1 MRTKNWAGRLVVA
14 GLVIG
19 GTLAV
24 ADVTFANTPAT
35 LHTCT
40 RVRHGVYGTIKV
52 SSTGICNSKDAL
64 QTWVDQKYQQI
75 MIDGR
80 PGFGMATTSYAGM
93 DFSNMSL
100 PAGGIS
106 GSDIGDGIGD
116 FAGTKFTN
124 AGLFGGTWDRD
135 TFQGAGFNN
144 AVLSNS
150 TFGSDNFSDAD
161 LSNAHLTGAD
171 FTGSDM
177 ASVTYDNTVCP
188 NGTNSKTNIISGQ
201 QSCAG
206 EGGGL

>member
-1 MRTKNWAGRLVVA
+1 M
-14 GLVIG
+14 
-19 GTLAV
+19 LAF

-40 RVRHGVYGTIKV
+40 RVRHGIYGTIKV
-52 SSTGICNSKDAL
+52 SSTGTCNAKDVL

-80 PGFGMATTSYAGM
+80 PGFETATTSYGGM

-106 GSDIGDGIGD
+106 GSDIGDGIAD
-116 FAGTKFTN
+116 FASANFTS

-135 TFQGAGFNN
+135 TFQSAEFNG

-161 LSNAHLTGAD
+161 FSNAHLNGAD

-177 ASVTYDNTVCP
+177 ASVTYNNTVCP
-188 NGTNSKTNIISGQ
+188 NGTNSKTNIIGGL